1 MKSIKGK
8 KLHEFSTVLKFLET
22 KKFTKLLEIG
32 GGKGNFSYLVCKQ
45 MDVSAVS
52 VDMNSDFQNL
62 GKERNL
68 KELKDKAAN
77 I

>member
-8 KLHEFSTVLKFLET
+8 KLHEFSTVLKFLGT

-32 GGKGNFSYLVCKQ
+32 GGKGNLSYLVCKE

-52 VDMNSDFQNL
+52 VDMN
-62 GKERNL
+62 
-68 KELKDKAAN
+68 
-77 I
+77 